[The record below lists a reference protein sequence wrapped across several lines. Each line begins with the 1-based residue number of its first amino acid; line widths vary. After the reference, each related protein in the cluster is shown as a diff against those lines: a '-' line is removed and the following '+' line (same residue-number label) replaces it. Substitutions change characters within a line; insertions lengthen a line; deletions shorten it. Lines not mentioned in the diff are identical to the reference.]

1 MSREEKYFNAPVQLL
16 QGFMNDSFKCLDN
29 FFDYSVYYYVLTH
42 KDTNLDF
49 ERAYKMAE
57 KDLKIRCGRIEDTY
71 KNGVKLYSKIPEGSV
86 KVGIN
91 KSLFFD
97 FYENHNKKTNFEKA
111 CFLAFTAIKS
121 IMQSKPYCKITN
133 LYLWSRMDG
142 KEKAVNDISEL
153 SPEIQFYAN
162 EYQTKKI
169 KEELRNNWNLK
180 YYGRYVRGCYYSFSL
195 SLDKLIFEAEKR
207 RKKNINAINKE
218 KDKEAYSKAMQMLE
232 LCKGSSRPIIRSYTN
247 YNKTNQA
254 TKSGVN
260 RYNVNE
266 LWHRPDRPEY
276 VE

>member
-1 MSREEKYFNAPVQLL
+1 MSRKEKYFNAPVQLL

-29 FFDYSVYYYVLTH
+29 FFDYSVYYYVLKH

-57 KDLKIRCGRIEDTY
+57 KDLKIIERAYKMAEKDLKITCGRIEDTY
-71 KNGVKLYSKIPEGSV
+71 KNGVKLFQKYQIGSV

-91 KSLFFD
+91 ISLFFD
-97 FYENHNKKTNFEKA
+97 FYKNKKTDFEKA

-133 LYLWSRMDG
+133 LYLWARMDG
-142 KEKAVNDISEL
+142 KAKVVNDISEL

-232 LCKGSSRPIIRSYTN
+232 RHMLERHTKGVHDLIGTIVRSYTN
-247 YNKTNQA
+247 YNK
-254 TKSGVN
+254 KF
-260 RYNVNE
+260 
-266 LWHRPDRPEY
+266 
-276 VE
+276 

>member
-1 MSREEKYFNAPVQLL
+1 MSRKEKYFNAPVQLL
-16 QGFMNDSFKCLDN
+16 QGFMNDSFKSLDN
-29 FFDYSVYYYVLTH
+29 FFDYSVYYYVLKH
-42 KDTNLDF
+42 IDTNLSCSDF
-49 ERAYKMAE
+49 KRAYKMAE
-57 KDLKIRCGRIEDTY
+57 KDLKITCGRIEDTY
-71 KNGVKLYSKIPEGSV
+71 KNGVKLYSKIPVGSV

-97 FYENHNKKTNFEKA
+97 FYKNKKTDFEKA

-142 KEKAVNDISEL
+142 KAKVVNDISEL

-232 LCKGSSRPIIRSYTN
+232 RHRHTKGVHDIIGTIVRSYTT
-247 YNKTNQA
+247 YSK
-254 TKSGVN
+254 KLH
-260 RYNVNE
+260 E
-266 LWHRPDRPEY
+266 L
-276 VE
+276 